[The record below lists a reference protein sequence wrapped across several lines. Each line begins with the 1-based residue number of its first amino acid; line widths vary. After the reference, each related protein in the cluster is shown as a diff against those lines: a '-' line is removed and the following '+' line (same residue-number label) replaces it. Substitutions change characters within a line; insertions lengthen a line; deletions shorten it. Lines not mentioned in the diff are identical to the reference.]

1 MEEYQIWTLFNSGR
15 IGSGLSIIWTVLLL
29 WLALR
34 VAVAT
39 RNSEETNLFA
49 KIVSSAFGLLAIG
62 GAWQQWTTA
71 TNNWIIAAATFSDVE
86 DKSELAEG
94 FINYVGTTDVST
106 TPNMG
111 GMLLLLVIAI
121 MIAGQIWYPKQK

>member
-1 MEEYQIWTLFNSGR
+1 MIYSRT
-15 IGSGLSIIWTVLLL
+15 IIAFIFCVLLL
-29 WLALR
+29 TL
-34 VAVAT
+34 
-39 RNSEETNLFA
+39 
-49 KIVSSAFGLLAIG
+49 
-62 GAWQQWTTA
+62 
-71 TNNWIIAAATFSDVE
+71 SDVE